1 MQRSSNLAAKETLE
15 PASDRVGAVRAAF
28 ETTPAFSFPFE
39 VADGIWWIRLPLDGL
54 IDHVNVYVLDD
65 GDGLTLI
72 DTGNNT
78 PLCRDGLNQ
87 AFLQPP
93 FTQKKIARLITTHY
107 HPDHIGLA
115 KEIIDRGAALWTTRA
130 CWVYARMLQLDV
142 REIPYP
148 EQVEFT
154 ERAGLGGMALAAYK
168 RRAPSNFPKTVMPVP
183 FSYTRIDDGDVV
195 VIGKRTWTIQLG
207 NGHAIDHATLWSN
220 DGIAI
225 TGDQLLPGISSNLS
239 IHPSEPDND
248 LVTGWLASCHRI
260 RQTATAETLCL
271 PGHNGPFYG
280 APARCEQLI
289 SSQHSVLK
297 RLWDFL
303 ERPATAVGCLD
314 AVYRRALDVQ
324 EQGTLIAEV
333 VGFLNHLRNRGLI
346 QRELVRGNAYVW
358 HRTTNDWPTE
368 DADHLRIDSPH
379 DVGSTN
385 AHERLSV

>member
-1 MQRSSNLAAKETLE
+1 MQRPSNLETKETPE
-15 PASDRVGAVRAAF
+15 PAIDRVGAIRPAL
-28 ETTPAFSFPFE
+28 ETTPEFAVPFE

-54 IDHVNVYVLDD
+54 LDHVNVYAIDD
-65 GDGLTLI
+65 HDGLTLV

-78 PLCRDGLNQ
+78 PICREALLQ
-87 AFLQPP
+87 AFSQTP
-93 FTQKKIARLITTHY
+93 FHQKKISRLIATHY

-115 KEIIDRGAALWTTRA
+115 KEIVERGASFWTTRA
-130 CWVYARMLQLDV
+130 CWVYARMLQLDA
-142 REIPYP
+142 RDIPYP
-148 EQVEFT
+148 EQVAFI
-154 ERAGLGGMALAAYK
+154 ERAGLSGMALAAYK
-168 RRAPSNFPKTVMPVP
+168 RRAPSSFPKTVMPVP
-183 FSYTRIDDGDVV
+183 FSYTRIDDGDEIA
-195 VIGKRTWTIQLG
+195 IGKRTWTVQLG

-248 LVTGWLASCHRI
+248 LVTGWLASCLRI
-260 RQTATAETLCL
+260 QQTATAETLCL
-271 PGHNGPFYG
+271 PGHNSPFYG

-289 SSQHSVLK
+289 SSQQSVLK

-314 AVYRRALDVQ
+314 AVYRRALDAQ

-333 VGFLNHLRNRGLI
+333 FGFLNHLRNRGLI
-346 QRELVRGNAYVW
+346 ERELFRGNAYVW
-358 HRTTNDWPTE
+358 HRTSREWPTE
-368 DADHLRIDSPH
+368 DTNNLRIDSPH
-379 DVGSTN
+379 DVGTTH